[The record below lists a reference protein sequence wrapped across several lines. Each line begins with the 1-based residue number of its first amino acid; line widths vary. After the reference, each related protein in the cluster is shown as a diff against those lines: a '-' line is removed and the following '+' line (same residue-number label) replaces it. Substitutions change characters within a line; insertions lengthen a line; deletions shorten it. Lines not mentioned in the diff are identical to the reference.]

1 MIEVKNVTK
10 TYGKKHSTFTAL
22 DDVSF
27 VIPSGASVAIVGK
40 SGSGKSTLMHAMS
53 GLDRPETGQVVID
66 GVDILKLKN
75 KAVDKF
81 RSEKIGFIFQSFFVQ
96 ANETAY
102 DNVALPLE
110 IGKVGTR
117 ERKNR
122 VIEAL
127 NTVELH
133 DKVKQKARNLSGGQ
147 KQRLA
152 IARAIVN
159 QPSIIFA
166 DEPTGNL
173 DSTTGE
179 RIEDL
184 LFGLNKR
191 GGSTLIIVT
200 HDAELAD
207 KCDIQIYIKDGK
219 IDRIDGGFESPV
231 GAVTSESSDAVKED
245 GTLESKPA
253 DSRGDSQ
260 HLEGSE
266 ESDIDGQSQEEK
278 S

>member
-1 MIEVKNVTK
+1 MIEVKHVTK
-10 TYGKKHSTFTAL
+10 TYGKKNSAFKAL
-22 DDVSF
+22 EDVNFS
-27 VIPSGASVAIVGK
+27 IPDGASVAIVGK

-53 GLDRPETGQVVID
+53 GLDRPEMGEVVID
-66 GVDILKLKN
+66 GVDILQLKH

-81 RSEKIGFIFQSFFVQ
+81 RSQKIGFIFQSFFVQ
-96 ANETAY
+96 ANETCY

-110 IGKVGTR
+110 INNMGAR
-117 ERKNR
+117 ARKAR
-122 VIEAL
+122 IEEAL
-127 NTVELH
+127 ATVELT
-133 DKVKQKARNLSGGQ
+133 DKTKQKARNLSGGQ

-159 QPSIIFA
+159 KPSIIFA

-179 RIEDL
+179 KIEEL
-184 LFGLNKR
+184 LFSLNKQ

-200 HDAELAD
+200 HDSDLAQ

-219 IDRIDGGFESPV
+219 IERM
-231 GAVTSESSDAVKED
+231 
-245 GTLESKPA
+245 
-253 DSRGDSQ
+253 
-260 HLEGSE
+260 EGSLE
-266 ESDIDGQSQEEK
+266 PATASQEAQ

>member
-1 MIEVKNVTK
+1 MIEVKSVIK
-10 TYGKKHSTFTAL
+10 TYGKKNSEFKAL

-27 VIPSGASVAIVGK
+27 EIPDGASVAIVGK
-40 SGSGKSTLMHAMS
+40 SGSGKSTLMHVMS
-53 GLDRPETGQVVID
+53 GLDRPDSGEVVID

-96 ANETAY
+96 ANETCF

-110 IGKVGTR
+110 ITNINTR
-117 ERKNR
+117 ERKQR
-122 VIEAL
+122 VEEAL
-127 NTVELH
+127 STVELD
-133 DKVKQKARNLSGGQ
+133 DKIKQKAGNLSGGQ

-159 QPSIIFA
+159 KPSIIFA

-179 RIEDL
+179 KIEEL
-184 LFGLNKR
+184 LFSLNKQ

-200 HDAELAD
+200 HDSDLAE

-219 IDRIDGGFESPV
+219 IEKMT
-231 GAVTSESSDAVKED
+231 GAVATI
-245 GTLESKPA
+245 
-253 DSRGDSQ
+253 
-260 HLEGSE
+260 EG
-266 ESDIDGQSQEEK
+266 GQS
-278 S
+278 